1 MLLRCA
7 LVLFALQTVLSVRV
21 EDSLPI
27 KCTGAWDV
35 SQDSMYNIA
44 FKWTHQQALEAWRY
58 TALRQPGC
66 VEVSY
71 KTVIRLSNTFRAV
84 VPSSV
89 LRSRLTKQVCA
100 TGNVM
105 NETLVLD
112 DLLVINTLQINMLA
126 RIEEHMV
133 FLVSTTEIEIPW
145 FLDFLATIIEQQVA
159 NSLRE
164 YHNLLVES
172 LCVSSQ

>member
-66 VEVSY
+66 
-71 KTVIRLSNTFRAV
+71 VIRLSNTFRAV

>member
-1 MLLRCA
+1 MLLRWA
-7 LVLFALQTVLSVRV
+7 LVLLALQTVFSVRV

-27 KCTGAWDV
+27 KCAGAWDV

-44 FKWTHQQALEAWRY
+44 FKWTHQQALEVWRY

-71 KTVIRLSNTFRAV
+71 RTVIRLSNTFQPF

-100 TGNVM
+100 TENAM

-112 DLLVINTLQINMLA
+112 DLLVINTLQINMQA
-126 RIEEHMV
+126 RIEDHMV

-145 FLDFLATIIEQQVA
+145 FLDFFGDLIKKQVT

-164 YHNLLVES
+164 YHSLLVES
-172 LCVSSQ
+172 LCV